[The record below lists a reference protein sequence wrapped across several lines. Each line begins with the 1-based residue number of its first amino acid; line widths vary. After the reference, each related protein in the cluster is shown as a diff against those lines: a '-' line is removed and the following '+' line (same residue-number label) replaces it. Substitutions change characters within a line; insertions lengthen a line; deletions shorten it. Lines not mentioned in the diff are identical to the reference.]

1 MKFILSFLAIMLCA
15 LQNICAQNALL
26 NTPHLLNEHMKK
38 SSNLKLIELAPFP
51 KKPGSDV
58 ISIDDRPFHNFNFIE
73 IPTALIKS
81 SKLNREADGQIGEH
95 FTIPFFEPIN
105 VFTREDIMRLPAVN
119 TNDIIKILDRDRL
132 LTNW

>member
-15 LQNICAQNALL
+15 LQNISAQNSPS
-26 NTPHLLNEHMKK
+26 NTPHLLNEYKK
-38 SSNLKLIELAPFP
+38 TSPNLKLIKLAPFL
-51 KKPGSDV
+51 KKPGSDA

-73 IPTALIKS
+73 IPVTLIKVFN
-81 SKLNREADGQIGEH
+81 LNPEAAGQIGEH

-105 VFTREDIMRLPAVN
+105 VFTREDIMLLPAVN